1 MPFPTASIATTN
13 LDAGAD
19 SPASARA
26 DLKTAVDQLNAM
38 RDWFGDDETALAVA
52 ATVDIGGGNTQRVAL
67 TSGSGAISSLGTVYS
82 AGMVAVRV
90 AVACSLTHNATT
102 LVCPGGVNLTLAAG
116 DWFLAVPRANPAAG
130 WLIVPAPW
138 TGKRALNGATPHADA
153 ALALGRVDTSA
164 EGGQLDFHRASDNAR
179 AFALDVYTAGGAEYL
194 RFLDLVAGAA
204 RMQISSATGYVLVG
218 APDVPTAPLDV
229 NGNTLRLRTAR
240 TPASASASGNA
251 GDICWDA
258 SYVYVC
264 IATNTWR
271 RMAHAT
277 W

>member
-138 TGKRALNGATPHADA
+138 TGKRALNGATPHANA
-153 ALALGRVDTSA
+153 ALALGRVDSSA
-164 EGGQLDFHRASDNAR
+164 EGGQLDLHRASDNAR
-179 AFALDVYTAGGAEYL
+179 AFGIDVYTDGVEYL
-194 RFLDLVAGAA
+194 RILDLVAGAA
-204 RMQISSATGYVLVG
+204 RLQISSATGYVMVG
-218 APDVPTAPLDV
+218 TSDVPTAPLDV
-229 NGNTLRLRTAR
+229 SGNTIRLRTSR

>member
-1 MPFPTASIATTN
+1 MTFPTASIPTTN

-52 ATVDIGGGNTQRVAL
+52 ATVDIGGRNTQRVAL

-153 ALALGRVDTSA
+153 ALALGRVDSSA
-164 EGGQLDFHRASDNAR
+164 EGGQIDLHRASDNAR
-179 AFALDVYTAGGAEYL
+179 AFGIDVYTDGVEYL
-194 RFLDLVAGAA
+194 RILDLVAGAA
-204 RMQISSATGYVLVG
+204 RLQISSATGYVMVG
-218 APDVPTAPLDV
+218 TSDVPTAPLDV
-229 NGNTLRLRTAR
+229 SGNTIRLRTSR